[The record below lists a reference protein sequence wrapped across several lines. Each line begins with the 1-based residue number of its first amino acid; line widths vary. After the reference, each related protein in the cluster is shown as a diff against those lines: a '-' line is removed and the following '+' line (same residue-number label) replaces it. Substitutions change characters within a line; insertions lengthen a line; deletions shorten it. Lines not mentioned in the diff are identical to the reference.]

1 MGETPLFTPAGAVPP
16 VMRKSKHR
24 SVQAEGV
31 EGATADIRLF
41 SLPPCRLRR
50 GEIPLQRERPAQ
62 REELFSRCWSLAP
75 MGATICKLW
84 EKASWGRS

>member
-1 MGETPLFTPAGAVPP
+1 MGETPLFTPTGAVPP
-16 VMRKSKHR
+16 VMRKSKHG

-50 GEIPLQRERPAQ
+50 GDSSCNKKDQHREKTF
-62 REELFSRCWSLAP
+62 FSRCWSVAP
-75 MGATICKLW
+75 ILRDNIQGVN
-84 EKASWGRS
+84 

>member
-1 MGETPLFTPAGAVPP
+1 MGGTPLFTPAGAVPP
-16 VMRKSKHR
+16 VMRKSKHG

-62 REELFSRCWSLAP
+62 REELFSRCWSLTP
-75 MGATICKLW
+75 TGATMWKL
-84 EKASWGRS
+84 